1 MKFHAYIFG
10 YPPEINIKYSERIL
24 KQFRMCC
31 LSDFD
36 ILWHFNPTF
45 WLAINKS
52 NLITTLHHTFCIYCL
67 LVCLAV
73 VTG

>member
-31 LSDFD
+31 L
-36 ILWHFNPTF
+36 ILIFYGILIMFIWYIGKYEYIAI
-45 WLAINKS
+45 LAS
-52 NLITTLHHTFCIYCL
+52 VCICQL
-67 LVCLAV
+67 N
-73 VTG
+73 VTQF